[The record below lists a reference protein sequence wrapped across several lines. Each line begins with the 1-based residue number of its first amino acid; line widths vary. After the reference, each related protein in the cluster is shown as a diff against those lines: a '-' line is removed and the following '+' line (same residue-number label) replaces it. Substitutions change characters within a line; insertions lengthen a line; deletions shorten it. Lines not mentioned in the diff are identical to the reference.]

1 MTDEY
6 TPDELLCPCGHP
18 LSKHTSWGGGC
29 FAVTNSP
36 KVGDQCECMV
46 SSDSL
51 QDLEEPLRKLA
62 AYEDKR
68 NYAPMR
74 NLANAAADVLA
85 CWNLDDRDDFDA
97 SYQVELDHF
106 MGALKRALEN
116 YKG

>member
-18 LSKHTSWGGGC
+18 LSQHTWINGC
-29 FAVTNSP
+29 SAITDSP
-36 KVGDQCECMV
+36 KVGDMCECLV
-46 SSDSL
+46 NTVSL
-51 QDLEEPLRKLA
+51 QELEEPLRKLA

-85 CWNLDDRDDFDA
+85 CWMDEDRA
-97 SYQVELDHF
+97 NELDHF
-106 MGALKRALEN
+106 MGALKKALEN

>member
-1 MTDEY
+1 MTDDFL
-6 TPDELLCPCGHP
+6 PDELICPCGHP

-51 QDLEEPLRKLA
+51 MDLEEPLRKLA
-62 AYEDKR
+62 AYENPQ
-68 NYAPMR
+68 NYAHMR
-74 NLANAAADVLA
+74 HLANAAADALA
-85 CWNLDDRDDFDA
+85 CWMDEDRTN
-97 SYQVELDHF
+97 ELDQY

>member
-1 MTDEY
+1 MI
-6 TPDELLCPCGHP
+6 
-18 LSKHTSWGGGC
+18 
-29 FAVTNSP
+29 
-36 KVGDQCECMV
+36 

-51 QDLEEPLRKLA
+51 IDLEEQLAKLQ

-74 NLANAAADVLA
+74 NLANAAADALA
-85 CWNLDDRDDFDA
+85 CWMDEERQD
-97 SYQVELDHF
+97 ELDKY

>member
-6 TPDELLCPCGHP
+6 TPDETNCPCGHP
-18 LSKHTSWGGGC
+18 ISKHTSWGGC
-29 FAVTNSP
+29 FEVTNVP
-36 KVGDQCECMV
+36 DVGNQCECMI

-51 QDLEEPLRKLA
+51 IDLEEQLAKLQ

-74 NLANAAADVLA
+74 NLANAAADALA
-85 CWNLDDRDDFDA
+85 CWMDEDRTN
-97 SYQVELDHF
+97 ELDKY

>member
-1 MTDEY
+1 MEDTEY

-18 LSKHTSWGGGC
+18 LSKHTFWGGGC

-51 QDLEEPLRKLA
+51 QDLEEALRKLA

-85 CWNLDDRDDFDA
+85 CWMDEDRTN
-97 SYQVELDHF
+97 ELDKY

>member
-51 QDLEEPLRKLA
+51 QDLEEPLRKLQ
-62 AYEDKR
+62 AYENPQ
-68 NYAPMR
+68 NYAHMR
-74 NLANAAADVLA
+74 GLALAASDALA
-85 CWNLDDRDDFDA
+85 FWMDDAKDDMREWK
-97 SYQVELDHF
+97 QELDHY

>member
-6 TPDELLCPCGHP
+6 TPDELLCTCGHP

-36 KVGDQCECMV
+36 KVGDQCECMI

-51 QDLEEPLRKLA
+51 LDLEEALRKLQ
-62 AYEDKR
+62 AYENPQ
-68 NYAPMR
+68 NYAHMR

-85 CWNLDDRDDFDA
+85 CWTNDGDDF
-97 SYQVELDHF
+97 ELDKY